1 MIKIV
6 KISWIFLV
14 LISGEKYLKLLLP
27 HSSSVAQ
34 ANCGVGFLSPFTSTI
49 IAQRTLFVL
58 FGLCFIPY
66 EPQPPQTVTV
76 WFSSISNTS
85 ELTEAKQ
92 ADKLGVEPFELLKFG
107 EEKHK

>member
-1 MIKIV
+1 MDFFSFNIRWKIF
-6 KISWIFLV
+6 KTIIATFFL
-14 LISGEKYLKLLLP
+14 
-27 HSSSVAQ
+27 VAQ

-49 IAQRTLFVL
+49 IAQGT